1 MSGSRCFGI
10 HFSANLDSVK
20 TTIDIPDNELK
31 EAMQHAQVK
40 TKRDAVLA
48 ALREYNRLQ
57 RVEKII
63 AKFGTMDGIMTQ
75 AELAKMRE
83 MD

>member
-1 MSGSRCFGI
+1 MLWNLFL
-10 HFSANLDSVK
+10 AKLDSVK
-20 TTIDIPDNELK
+20 TTIDIPEKELK
-31 EAMQHAQVK
+31 EAMRHAQVK

>member
-1 MSGSRCFGI
+1 
-10 HFSANLDSVK
+10 VK
-20 TTIDIPDNELK
+20 TTIDIPDDELK

>member
-1 MSGSRCFGI
+1 
-10 HFSANLDSVK
+10 VK
-20 TTIDIPDNELK
+20 TTIDIPENELK
-31 EAMQHAQVK
+31 EAMQYAQVK

-48 ALREYNRLQ
+48 ALREYNRRQ

-75 AELAKMRE
+75 AELRRMRE
-83 MD
+83 ES

>member
-1 MSGSRCFGI
+1 M
-10 HFSANLDSVK
+10 K

>member
-1 MSGSRCFGI
+1 M
-10 HFSANLDSVK
+10 K
-20 TTIDIPDNELK
+20 TTIDIPEGELK

-63 AKFGTMDGIMTQ
+63 SKFGTMDGIMTQ
-75 AELAKMRE
+75 AELRKMRE
-83 MD
+83 EG